1 MVKITL
7 VILLMVT
14 LVNFLMA
21 SLVALV
27 VTLLHISFANTKIIV
42 ITQLVKFIDRN
53 FGITFPRQEKNLVLI
68 LSRRF
73 PLVLSLTTRHLL
85 SVHLL
90 LNTVYAMVVICTNHY
105 GKPVMNHL
113 VYLLFLFFLIKYFIT

>member
-7 VILLMVT
+7 VTLLMVA

-27 VTLLHISFANTKIIV
+27 VTLLHISFANAKIVV
-42 ITQLVKFIDRN
+42 ITQLVKFIDTN
-53 FGITFPRQEKNLVLI
+53 FELTFPRQEKNLVLI

-73 PLVLSLTTRHLL
+73 PLVLSLATRHLL

-105 GKPVMNHL
+105 GKTVMNHL